1 MVSEQSEIV
10 TSKYQK
16 IAVAVAQRIANGDYE
31 VGEKLK
37 SRTTIA
43 STFNVSPETARK
55 GLNILADLQI
65 LTLKHGSGAIILSK
79 EKAIEF
85 LNQYETSHS
94 VAILKGKIRDNIK
107 AQQQEMEE
115 LATLVD
121 DFLLQTRAVSKQ
133 YPLAPY
139 EIIVSEDS
147 EHLGKSIGELNVWH
161 QTGATIVAI
170 EHEGK
175 FIVSPGPFSVI
186 EQGDHIF
193 FVGDEDVYARMKT
206 YFNLRMGLWENG
218 FCHRYQ
224 IPYFVDE
231 VFNYA
236 TYQASKIPFIAYV
249 DPQKRGELLEV
260 SKIEKPIKMVLYFGD
275 QLGRADQMLAK
286 LNRFGLSSHFFHE
299 FEKCL
304 YINPIAV
311 DKGKATKKL
320 FGNRF
325 IAFGNDKNDISMF
338 DAAHYSVQV
347 GDFDELTPY
356 ANLRVSRES
365 VHEGITTLF
374 EKYKGIT

>member
-31 VGEKLK
+31 VREKLK

-79 EKAIEF
+79 EKAIAF

-206 YFNLRMGLWENG
+206 YFNLRMGL
-218 FCHRYQ
+218 
-224 IPYFVDE
+224 
-231 VFNYA
+231 
-236 TYQASKIPFIAYV
+236 
-249 DPQKRGELLEV
+249 
-260 SKIEKPIKMVLYFGD
+260 
-275 QLGRADQMLAK
+275 
-286 LNRFGLSSHFFHE
+286 
-299 FEKCL
+299 
-304 YINPIAV
+304 
-311 DKGKATKKL
+311 
-320 FGNRF
+320 
-325 IAFGNDKNDISMF
+325 
-338 DAAHYSVQV
+338 
-347 GDFDELTPY
+347 
-356 ANLRVSRES
+356 
-365 VHEGITTLF
+365 
-374 EKYKGIT
+374 

>member
-1 MVSEQSEIV
+1 MDSYYLQSDFF
-10 TSKYQK
+10 S
-16 IAVAVAQRIANGDYE
+16 
-31 VGEKLK
+31 
-37 SRTTIA
+37 TII
-43 STFNVSPETARK
+43 S
-55 GLNILADLQI
+55 
-65 LTLKHGSGAIILSK
+65 
-79 EKAIEF
+79 
-85 LNQYETSHS
+85 Y
-94 VAILKGKIRDNIK
+94 
-107 AQQQEMEE
+107 
-115 LATLVD
+115 
-121 DFLLQTRAVSKQ
+121 
-133 YPLAPY
+133 
-139 EIIVSEDS
+139 
-147 EHLGKSIGELNVWH
+147 
-161 QTGATIVAI
+161 
-170 EHEGK
+170 
-175 FIVSPGPFSVI
+175 
-186 EQGDHIF
+186 
-193 FVGDEDVYARMKT
+193 
-206 YFNLRMGLWENG
+206 
-218 FCHRYQ
+218 CHRYQ